1 MSIPPTMPAIQK
13 LRDGQAAFGTMIR
26 LIRSPAI
33 AAMARHSGFDLI
45 MLDMEHGPYSFETLS
60 DTVQA
65 GKSVNL
71 AVMVRVP
78 ELARSYV
85 SRALD
90 CGVDGVMVPMIET
103 AEQAKN
109 LADWAKFPPF
119 GKRGLGSAGGHT
131 MYAKPTDTAAFVAA
145 ADRQT
150 ITIAQVE
157 TITGANN
164 ADAIAA
170 VPGIDALVVGPNDLA
185 MSLHKPGQLSG
196 PQQDQAIQKIADAAK
211 KHGKI
216 FGMHAGTAFLKR
228 WVGQN
233 MNLVINSMDMDIL
246 ANGLAQLNTDSRTLK
261 S

>member
-1 MSIPPTMPAIQK
+1 MSIPATLPAIEK
-13 LRDGQAAFGTMIR
+13 LRAGQAAFGTMIR
-26 LIRSPAI
+26 LIRSPAV
-33 AAMARHSGFDLI
+33 APMAKHAGFDLI
-45 MLDMEHGPYSFETLS
+45 MLDMEHGPYTFETLS
-60 DTVQA
+60 DTA
-65 GKSVNL
+65 LSGKALGL

-103 AEQAKN
+103 GAQAQM

-131 MYAKPTDTAAFVAA
+131 MYAKPADTAAFVSA

-164 ADAIAA
+164 ADEIAA
-170 VPGIDALVVGPNDLA
+170 VEGIDALVVGPNDLA

-196 PQQDQAIQKIADAAK
+196 PEQDKAIQKIADAAK

-228 WVGQN
+228 WVSQN
-233 MNLVINSMDMDIL
+233 MTLVINSMDMDVL
-246 ANGLAQLNTDSRTLK
+246 SSGFAQLNTDSRALK
-261 S
+261 A